1 MPDDQLKGASILV
14 VDDEGSNVLLL
25 KRLLQQAGYTNV
37 RSTTDSREV
46 LALYQAALPDLVLL
60 DLHMPHLDGFAV
72 MELLA
77 PQVAAGTYLPILVLT
92 ADITPEA
99 KRRALAIG
107 AKDFLTKPFDPTEVL
122 LRIRNLLETR
132 HLHGQLK
139 DQNRLLEEKVRERTL
154 ELEEAR
160 IEILERLAVAA
171 EYRDDATG
179 QHTRRVGQAA
189 ALLARAIGLPET
201 QVELIRRAA
210 PLHDIGKIGIP
221 DGILLKPGPL
231 TVEEFEIMKAHTIIG
246 GRILS
251 GSRFPLLQLGEEIAL
266 THHERWDGTGYPRG
280 LPGERIPLGGRI
292 VAIADAFDAMTSD
305 RPYRKALSWHEVW
318 DLLWGGAGTQWDELL
333 VRTFAAVMSEEQG
346 VAPSAA
352 DVASALHG
360 QPLAAHLRRT

>member
-1 MPDDQLKGASILV
+1 MLDTRLKDAAILV

-25 KRLLQQAGYTNV
+25 KRLLTQAGYTNV
-37 RSTTDSREV
+37 RSTTDPRQV
-46 LALYQAALPDLVLL
+46 LSLYSAAPPDLILL

-72 MELLA
+72 MEALA
-77 PQVAAGTYLPILVLT
+77 PQIPAGTYLPILVLT

-107 AKDFLTKPFDPTEVL
+107 AKDFLTKPFDHTEVL

-132 HLHGQLK
+132 YLHRQLQG
-139 DQNRLLEEKVRERTL
+139 QNRLLEEKVRERTL

-179 QHTRRVGQAA
+179 QHAQRVGQTAA
-189 ALLARAIGLPET
+189 ALAHGVGLAET

-221 DGILLKPGPL
+221 DGILLKPGAL
-231 TVEEFEIMKAHTIIG
+231 TGEEFEIMKAHTIIG
-246 GRILS
+246 ARILS
-251 GSRFPLLQLGEEIAL
+251 GSRFPLLQLAEEIAL

-280 LPGERIPLGGRI
+280 LRDEQIPLAGRI

-305 RPYRKALSWHEVW
+305 RPYRKALSWAEVW
-318 DLLWGGAGTQWDELL
+318 DLLWGGAGTQWDEQL
-333 VRTFAAVMSEEQG
+333 VRTFAATMSEEQG

-352 DVASALHG
+352 NAAAALQA
-360 QPLAAHLRRT
+360 QPLAAPPHR